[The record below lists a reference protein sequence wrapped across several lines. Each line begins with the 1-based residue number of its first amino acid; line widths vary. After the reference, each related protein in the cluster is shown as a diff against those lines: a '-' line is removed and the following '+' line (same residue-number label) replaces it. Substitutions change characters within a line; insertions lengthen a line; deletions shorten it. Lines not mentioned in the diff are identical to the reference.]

1 MTRLASDTEKTL
13 RELLTLIAEK
23 KGEEPVVLDMREF
36 SIPTDFFVITHGDN
50 PKHVKAIAEN
60 ILEKLPKEPLRSEGW
75 ESKRWIVLDYGDFIV
90 HIFERDLRRFYDLE
104 GLWGDAPVQL
114 EGDLRDSLVVDEA
127 RKEPF

>member
-1 MTRLASDTEKTL
+1 MTPLASDTEKIL
-13 RELLTLIAEK
+13 RELLALIAEK

-36 SIPTDFFVITHGDN
+36 PIPTDFFVITHGDN

-90 HIFERDLRRFYDLE
+90 HIFERELRRFYDLE
-104 GLWGDAPVQL
+104 GLWGDAPVRL
-114 EGDLRDSLVVDEA
+114 EGGDLRDSLGES
-127 RKEPF
+127 

>member
-1 MTRLASDTEKTL
+1 MTETEKTL
-13 RELLTLIAEK
+13 RELLALIAEK

-104 GLWGDAPVQL
+104 GLWGDLEGLWGDAPVQL
-114 EGDLRDSLVVDEA
+114 EGDLRNSLASE
-127 RKEPF
+127 

>member
-1 MTRLASDTEKTL
+1 MTETEKTL
-13 RELLTLIAEK
+13 RELLALIAEK

-36 SIPTDFFVITHGDN
+36 PIPTDFFVITHGDN

-114 EGDLRDSLVVDEA
+114 ESDLRNSLASE
-127 RKEPF
+127 

>member
-1 MTRLASDTEKTL
+1 MKETEKTL
-13 RELLTLIAEK
+13 RELLVLIAEK

-36 SIPTDFFVITHGDN
+36 PIPTDFFVITHGDN
-50 PKHVKAIAEN
+50 PKHVTAIAEN

-104 GLWGDAPVQL
+104 GLWGDAPVRL
-114 EGDLRDSLVVDEA
+114 EGDPRDSLVES
-127 RKEPF
+127 

>member
-1 MTRLASDTEKTL
+1 MTETEKTL
-13 RELLTLIAEK
+13 RELLALIAEK

-114 EGDLRDSLVVDEA
+114 EGDLRNSLASE
-127 RKEPF
+127 